1 MAVNYG
7 SLPFLEA
14 IAFFKAKLNLPT
26 ARWDDL
32 LGAAHDLAFVVA
44 GAMMADLLDDLRGAV
59 DKAIEQGTTYETFKK
74 DFEKIVKD
82 RGWTGWFGEDTKEGR
97 AWRARVIYET
107 NLFTSYSA
115 GRYRQMKEVANIRP
129 YWRYRHSPASV
140 DAREEHVAWDGLILK
155 HDDPWWST
163 HSPSSGFGCKCYVET
178 LAERDMKKQGLAVTP
193 KDKIPYY
200 GVIDPKTGLPQGI
213 DKGWDYQ
220 PGANADKELAT
231 FITQKKTNWPPELSN
246 AFDQLMKEK
255 DSPIQNWRDA
265 MNDPEWQA
273 HLEGYKGGAGWIE
286 EGGKIVLDED
296 GKFLERTKWLPIHQ
310 WYADYVS
317 ANQSGRILPSKM
329 DKVIAKAQ
337 AGGKLGKAED
347 RLLQWLY
354 EYTMEQK
361 ELNKADAA
369 DIAAMEDMKNQ
380 QILSNPQRWLDG
392 MKRGFIEQVGDAG
405 HEILSE
411 LSKEFYANNPGA
423 SIKDHNL
430 HLISELKYFMDSA

>member
-14 IAFFKAKLNLPT
+14 IAFFRNKLNLPT
-26 ARWDDL
+26 KRWDDL
-32 LGAAHDLAFVVA
+32 LGAAHDRAFVVA
-44 GAMMADLLDDLRGAV
+44 GAMLADLLADLREAV
-59 DKAIEQGTTYETFKK
+59 DKAIAEGTTYETFKK
-74 DFEKIVKD
+74 DFEKIVAA
-82 RGWTGWFGEDTKEGR
+82 RGWTGWTGEDTKGGR

-115 GRYRQMKEVANIRP
+115 GRYRQMKEVAKIRP

-140 DAREEHVAWDGLILK
+140 DARAEHVAWDGVILK
-155 HDDPWWST
+155 HDDSWWAAHT
-163 HSPSSGFGCKCYVET
+163 PPNGFGCKCYIET
-178 LAERDMKKQGLAVTP
+178 LAERDMKKQGLAVTD
-193 KDKIPYY
+193 KGKIPFLNS
-200 GVIDPKTGLPQGI
+200 GV

-220 PGANADKELAT
+220 PGASVADDLARLE
-231 FITQKKTNWPPELSN
+231 K
-246 AFDQLMKEK
+246 MKEDKLKRLGLPGDAVSEQK
-255 DSPIQNWRDA
+255 DTPPPSWRDA
-265 MNDPEWQA
+265 MNDYEWQA

-296 GKFLERTKWLPIHQ
+296 GKFVERTKWLPINQ

-337 AGGKLGKAED
+337 AGGKLDKAED

-354 EYTMEQK
+354 EYTNEQK
-361 ELNKADAA
+361 ELNKADDA
-369 DIAAMEDMKNQ
+369 DIAMMTIA
-380 QILSNPQRWLDG
+380 NPQRHLDG
-392 MKRGFIEQVGDAG
+392 VKRVYIERVGDAG
-405 HEILSE
+405 YAVFSEI
-411 LSKEFYANNPGA
+411 SKEFYEMNPGA

-430 HLISELKYFMDSA
+430 YMIKELTEFMEF